1 MSKENRAF
9 DTQTF
14 GTGYGFESQPRRAVE
29 MPPTW
34 VLIVGLGFLL
44 LAMGFWVCRTRIYSN
59 AHATYG
65 YMFSST

>member
-14 GTGYGFESQPRRAVE
+14 GTGYGFESHPKRVVE

-34 VLIVGLGFLL
+34 VLLVGLGFLL
-44 LAMGFWVCRTRIYSN
+44 LAMSFWV
-59 AHATYG
+59 
-65 YMFSST
+65 